1 MRAKSPLVP
10 TKPLARR
17 RGVLGRRSRFT
28 TALQPP
34 NPRRGACARKVPT
47 WRLNCRCP
55 SARRGGV
62 GVEVRGA
69 SSQRWLCRVP
79 PVGVGVVRCVSPT
92 AALAFPLGGVG
103 VGRSVFPTSS
113 LGRSTPAPDWFV
125 PCSSPKL
132 PLRVPSGAGR
142 SSRRVRLAVDVCFAL
157 PTDSPRMTGAT
168 RSAKPPKTER
178 GVFRSSELGERTA
191 ALGLPPCGG
200 RRPLSIGLPR
210 VAVRGGRLPALAED
224 RFELWLGQPRARSTA
239 CPAWSAPRAACAFR
253 LRLFSPD
260 GENRS
265 PRWGRLRDTTTDD
278 NGTRGGAVGCCSAWR
293 FAKAGSAAKRGAGGD
308 LALRLQRG

>member
-79 PVGVGVVRCVSPT
+79 IGGVVLCV
-92 AALAFPLGGVG
+92 AFPQRVPLG
-103 VGRSVFPTSS
+103 FPPPRPIGSCLARPQS
-113 LGRSTPAPDWFV
+113 C
-125 PCSSPKL
+125 PCSCHRA
-132 PLRVPSGAGR
+132 RVAVCGGCSSASLCFAPCADNSARSGA
-142 SSRRVRLAVDVCFAL
+142 A
-157 PTDSPRMTGAT
+157 

-178 GVFRSSELGERTA
+178 GGSVPNEFAPNLPRSVYRAVPCGHFASLVRSTFGLRDFPPNRRVA
-191 ALGLPPCGG
+191 AHLRRICGG
-200 RRPLSIGLPR
+200 RRPRSNEAGTIPR
-210 VAVRGGRLPALAED
+210 TANRETGVVCASRG
-224 RFELWLGQPRARSTA
+224 
-239 CPAWSAPRAACAFR
+239 
-253 LRLFSPD
+253 LRL
-260 GENRS
+260 
-265 PRWGRLRDTTTDD
+265 
-278 NGTRGGAVGCCSAWR
+278 SA
-293 FAKAGSAAKRGAGGD
+293 SAI
-308 LALRLQRG
+308 LA

>member
-92 AALAFPLGGVG
+92 AALCYAS
-103 VGRSVFPTSS
+103 RFPTSS
-113 LGRSTPAPDWFV
+113 LVRPTPAPDLLV
-125 PCSSPKL
+125 PHSSPKL

-142 SSRRVRLAVDVCFAL
+142 SSRCVRLAVDVCFAL

-200 RRPLSIGLPR
+200 RRPRSNEAGTIPR
-210 VAVRGGRLPALAED
+210 TANRVSGVVCASRGALRPLRGVAARALDLRSARLPSESSL
-224 RFELWLGQPRARSTA
+224 RSSS
-239 CPAWSAPRAACAFR
+239 PAHFR

-265 PRWGRLRDTTTDD
+265 PR
-278 NGTRGGAVGCCSAWR
+278 
-293 FAKAGSAAKRGAGGD
+293 
-308 LALRLQRG
+308 